1 MLSLPEALYDA
12 GYDVWIVFG
21 RGDQLSRG
29 HDTLDAD
36 LIPIDPLTDPDPL
49 NGAADY
55 WNFGVDALAKI
66 DIPAFVNEI
75 VATR

>member
-1 MLSLPEALYDA
+1 VLSLPEALYDA

-49 NGAADY
+49 
-55 WNFGVDALAKI
+55 
-66 DIPAFVNEI
+66 
-75 VATR
+75 